1 MFARWIKAAP
11 IVAQVEAN
19 RTWDEQ
25 KLRFELAG
33 MRMPERVRQNLLA
46 DAQNIFL
53 PLGWK
58 RPWLAL
64 HIEFRRQ
71 CCARCHLPKQIL
83 KCLAEVLFIERLRTK
98 RPHGT
103 SRLLQ
108 ALAREIAS
116 PAEMLFCFLRQSF
129 GSRIPGGFQL
139 HDHPSESL
147 RERVV
152 NVAGHAITFC
162 RDGRLA
168 ALL

>member
-1 MFARWIKAAP
+1 MQSSY
-11 IVAQVEAN
+11 VVESTNSSSRSGAG
-19 RTWDEQ
+19 RVPL
-25 KLRFELAG
+25 KRHELVGVLA
-33 MRMPERVRQNLLA
+33 EDVLLA
-46 DAQNIFL
+46 AERGIRL
-53 PLGWK
+53 ELH
-58 RPWLAL
+58 AL
-64 HIEFRRQ
+64 VG
-71 CCARCHLPKQIL
+71 LNPIL
-83 KCLAEVLFIERLRTK
+83 RDREV
-98 RPHGT
+98 
-103 SRLLQ
+103 LQ

-139 HDHPSESL
+139 HDHSSESL